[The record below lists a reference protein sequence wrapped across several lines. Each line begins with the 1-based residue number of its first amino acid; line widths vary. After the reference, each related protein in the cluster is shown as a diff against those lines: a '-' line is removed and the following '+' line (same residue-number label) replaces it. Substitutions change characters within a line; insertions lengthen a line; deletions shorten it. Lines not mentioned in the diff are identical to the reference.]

1 MIKVIKM
8 IIVIQMIKMF
18 VIVIKRCLMIVAES
32 RKELRLRF
40 NLRIDEYQM
49 LVIEKTYPRRVI
61 TSS

>member
-1 MIKVIKM
+1 
-8 IIVIQMIKMF
+8 MIKMF

-32 RKELRLRF
+32 QKELRLSF
-40 NLRIDEYQM
+40 DPRIDEYQM